1 MLELK
6 TVRRDQGMDWYEEN
20 NGMETSFSIV
30 LVTYGKCVYWIEDEK
45 IIVEKGELLLLPA
58 RTRYYGKTIPTVFH
72 EKYAVQFNTLA
83 DEETKL
89 PILAGKR
96 WLKSK
101 VGYYELI
108 LDLLKVAY
116 SEWAEELPYASIRGQ
131 AKVTELLA
139 LWSRELEQSAS
150 SLGAQANVERMK
162 SYIGEHY
169 REKITKEQL
178 GACIRVTPNYAATLF
193 SKMTGQTISEYVHA
207 VRIRTAIYM
216 LNESL
221 LTVSEVAAYLGY
233 NDVSYF
239 HKLFKKTTGSTP
251 AQFVHNRPSGTRL

>member
-1 MLELK
+1 MLELQ
-6 TVRRDQGMDWYEEN
+6 TVRRDQGMDWYEDY
-20 NGMETSFSIV
+20 NGVETSFSIV
-30 LVTYGKCVYWIEDEK
+30 LVTYGKVVYWIEDEK
-45 IIVEKGELLLLPA
+45 VIVEKGEMLLLPVG
-58 RTRYYGKTIPTVFH
+58 TRYYGKTIPTVFH
-72 EKYAVQFNTLA
+72 EKYVVRFNTLA
-83 DEETKL
+83 NEEAKL
-89 PILAGKR
+89 PILAGR
-96 WLKSK
+96 QRLKSK

-108 LDLLKVAY
+108 LDLLKVTY
-116 SEWAEELPYASIRGQ
+116 TEWIEELPYAAIRGQ

-150 SLGAQANVERMK
+150 SLGAKANVERMK
-162 SYIGEHY
+162 TYIAEHY

-193 SKMTGQTISEYVHA
+193 SKMTGQTISEYVHS

-251 AQFVHNRPSGTRL
+251 AQFAHNRPN